1 MEIFHKAM
9 EIFFS
14 STQVWQTI
22 LFISI
27 FLFLSPWNIIFAI
40 VKAIF
45 VYIKRKDN
53 KKAQNMEKK
62 NNK

>member
-1 MEIFHKAM
+1 MTTDGKTITVTMEIFHKAM

-27 FLFLSPWNIIFAI
+27 FLFLSP
-40 VKAIF
+40 
-45 VYIKRKDN
+45 
-53 KKAQNMEKK
+53 
-62 NNK
+62 